1 MVESAIGFV
10 AVFVLVL
17 LRIPIAFAMGFVGM
31 VGLAHETSYRA
42 AISMVG
48 RLHGCESNL

>member
-1 MVESAIGFV
+1 MLESVLGFF
-10 AVFVLVL
+10 AVFALVL

-31 VGLAHETSYRA
+31 IGLIYETSYRA

-48 RLHGCESNL
+48 V